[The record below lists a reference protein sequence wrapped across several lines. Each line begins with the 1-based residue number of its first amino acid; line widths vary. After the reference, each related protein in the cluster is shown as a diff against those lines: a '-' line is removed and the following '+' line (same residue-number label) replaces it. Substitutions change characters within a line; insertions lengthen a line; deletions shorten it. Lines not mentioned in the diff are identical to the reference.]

1 MLLTLRKGDPMI
13 YQCTNGL
20 VEISEKEA
28 ELLHKDKI
36 LIFNDEE
43 WENLA
48 LFHQLDVTKLRNE
61 NIRYCK
67 AESYDDF
74 LYGTFSIPQ
83 VDKLAEPINFIYVIH
98 KEGIIFIDNSNFVS
112 KQLSKMVN
120 KHYKLQSS
128 IGLFF
133 YHFIELLLEN
143 DAVYL
148 DDLENDIE
156 TLEDGVLLGTLV
168 NFNHRLIAIRKEVLA
183 FYRYYE
189 QLLDMCDV
197 LLDNRNGYFQKSVL
211 SRYQLLVG
219 KITRLQTETQLLRE
233 YMMQTREV
241 YQAQIDINQNNIM
254 KTLTIVTIIFL
265 PLTLLVG
272 WYGMNF
278 TYMPELSLKYGYLG
292 VILGSILI
300 ILFCLWYFKKKKFW

>member
-1 MLLTLRKGDPMI
+1 MLLTYEKVMRLI
-13 YQCTNGL
+13 YQCTNEL
-20 VEISEKEA
+20 IEITQKEA
-28 ELLHKDKI
+28 KQLHKAKI
-36 LIFNDEE
+36 MIFNDEE
-43 WENLA
+43 WEELA
-48 LFHQLDVTKLRNE
+48 LFHHLDVSKLRNE

-67 AESYDDF
+67 AESYDEF

-83 VDKLAEPINFIYVIH
+83 ATKLDEPINFIYVLY
-98 KEGIIFIDNSNFVS
+98 KEGIVFIDNSDFVKS
-112 KQLSKMVN
+112 HLSKMAN
-120 KHYKLQSS
+120 KKYKLQSS

-133 YHFIELLLEN
+133 YHFIESLLEN
-143 DAVYL
+143 DVILL

-156 TLEDGVLLGTLV
+156 ILEDGVLAGTLV
-168 NFNHRLIAIRKEVLA
+168 NFNHRLIDIRKEVLSY
-183 FYRYYE
+183 YRYYE
-189 QLLDMCDV
+189 QLLDMCDIFI
-197 LLDNRNGYFQKSVL
+197 DNRNGYFQKSDC

-254 KTLTIVTIIFL
+254 KILTIVTIIFL

-278 TYMPELSLKYGYLG
+278 TYMPELSWKYGYLG
-292 VILGSILI
+292 VVIGSILI